1 MWLFIKLGLRNL
13 LRNPRRTL
21 TTGTTLCIGL
31 VAMIFL
37 RGLIDGLELDV
48 CGLIVRSHFSHFKVY
63 AEGYDGSKDEEPL
76 KRLLSETRALSKTV
90 LEKGGALAVAPRLF
104 FPVQLGDGRDLLPCK
119 GMAISPKLDR
129 TVYKGFG
136 VQGRFLEDDDDEG
149 VLVGSQLAKVFDIEV
164 GREITVLARTADGAL
179 SAFDLPVVGLLK
191 TGAPIV
197 DTQYVFLALNTARE
211 LLDLEDGAVTEISI
225 RMSGQLPD
233 YPQLRQALAG
243 WSGEK
248 LESKSWYEAT
258 ACERRLMNLRRRI
271 VGVALT
277 ILAFIVALGVS
288 NAILMA
294 TYERSREI
302 GTLAAMGFTARQ
314 IFLLFILEAFLL
326 GFVAGIFGCT
336 GGAAV
341 TSYVEKHGIPL
352 PAEQRELAI
361 PVPEYI
367 HTKYSHKGVAQ
378 AFLFALLLTAGA
390 AIYPAWRA
398 TYVEPAEALRR
409 T

>member
-63 AEGYDGSKDEEPL
+63 ADGYENHKDEEPL
-76 KRLLSETRALSKTV
+76 KRLLTQTNELAAHLK
-90 LEKGGALAVAPRLF
+90 EKGGAVAIAPRLY

-119 GMAISPKLDR
+119 GMAISPSLDKA
-129 TVYKGFG
+129 VYPTHN
-136 VQGRFLEDDDDEG
+136 VHGRFLKDDDDEG
-149 VLVGSQLAKVFDIEV
+149 IIVGCQLAKVFDIEV

-179 SAFDLPVVGLLK
+179 TAFDLPVVGLLNS
-191 TGAPIV
+191 GAPIV

-211 LLDLEDGAVTEISI
+211 LLDLEEGAATELSI
-225 RMSGQLPD
+225 LMKNQVPD
-233 YPQLRQALAG
+233 YPQLRSALKQ
-243 WSGEK
+243 WQGEK

-258 ACERRLMNLRRRI
+258 ACERRLMNLRRKI

-302 GTLAAMGFTARQ
+302 GTLAALGFTSKQ

-326 GFVAGIFGCT
+326 GFVAGILGCA

-341 TSYVEKHGIPL
+341 TNYVEVHGIPL
-352 PAEQRELAI
+352 PAEQREVAI

-367 HTKYSHKGVAQ
+367 HTKYSHQGVAQ
-378 AFLFALLLTAGA
+378 AFIFALLLTSGA

-398 TYVEPAEALRR
+398 TFVKPAEALRR